1 MSRAYVLGH
10 SEHERRRLQLQSA
23 MLAPHTMHFLVE
35 AGIAEGMRVLDLGC
49 GVGDV
54 SLLLGH
60 LVGPAGA
67 VQGVDMDEASLSVAR
82 SRAQQ
87 HQFANVAFDHADI
100 TNFRGSPVS
109 TDRGYDAV
117 VGRLILQHME
127 DPIAIL
133 RRAASLARP
142 GGIVAFEDCTPG
154 LNVPSWPKC
163 PQMERALDL
172 IARFAVLAIPQHAAG
187 TRLYHWFLEAGL
199 NAPRVETRVLTEGGA
214 DSVYYDWLAETLR
227 SMMPRAVSL
236 GLAEADEFNLDTLA
250 AEIREEA
257 LAAGTPMNA
266 AVLTGVFARI

>member
-10 SEHERRRLQLQSA
+10 SEHERRRLQLQAA
-23 MLAPHTMHFLVE
+23 MLAPYTTRFLVE

-67 VQGVDMDEASLSVAR
+67 VQGVDVDEASLSVAR
-82 SRAQQ
+82 SRAVQ
-87 HQFANVAFDHADI
+87 HQFPNVVFDHADI
-100 TNFRGSPVS
+100 AEFL
-109 TDRGYDAV
+109 TDRRYDAV

-127 DPIAIL
+127 DPVGVL
-133 RRAASLARP
+133 RRAASLVRP
-142 GGIVAFEDCTPG
+142 GGIVAFQDCTPG
-154 LNVPSWPKC
+154 LNVPSWPRC
-163 PQMERALDL
+163 PRMERALDL

-199 NAPRVETRVLTEGGA
+199 AAPQVETRVLTEGGP
-214 DSVYYDWLAETLR
+214 DSVYYEWLAETLR
-227 SMMPRAVSL
+227 SMMPRAISL
-236 GLAEADEFNLDTLA
+236 GLAEAGEFNLETLA

-257 LAAGTPMNA
+257 LQKGTPMNA
-266 AVLTGVFARI
+266 AVLTSVFSMV